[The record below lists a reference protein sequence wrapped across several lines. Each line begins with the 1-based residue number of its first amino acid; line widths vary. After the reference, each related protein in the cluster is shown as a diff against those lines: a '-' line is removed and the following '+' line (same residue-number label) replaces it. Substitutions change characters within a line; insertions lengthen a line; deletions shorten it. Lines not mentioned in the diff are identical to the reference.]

1 MSPSGR
7 RKLFRRLADDLRE
20 FRNVEAYAIS
30 ALAVG
35 LTIFTIVGNPSAQ
48 LFNTVT
54 LACLAFLVFST
65 TTGQRAARQAGGLA
79 EVLRDRDSYATFE
92 QLLDG
97 ATELWMY
104 APSGVNVLRRH
115 GGDIK
120 RWLAAGGRARF
131 VVHDPAAGALD
142 TLATQ
147 LDEDNDFGNDLTAS
161 LDSLDK
167 LAGTGR
173 LEYRLLSLNPGFS
186 LVVVNPRQRGGR
198 LIVEFHGF
206 QDESISDR
214 MHVEVRR
221 SESTH
226 WFDYWAGRFEA
237 IWAAARDPGVAGT
250 GDGGGVKLAR
260 PAPSRDRE
268 AKTE

>member
-1 MSPSGR
+1 MTASGR
-7 RKLFRRLADDLRE
+7 RALRRLAEDLRE
-20 FRNVEAYAIS
+20 VRNIEAYAIS
-30 ALAVG
+30 TLAAA
-35 LTIFTIVGNPSAQ
+35 LTIFTVVGSPSPQ
-48 LFNTVT
+48 LFDAVA

-65 TTGQRAARQAGGLA
+65 TRQQAASQAGGGVA
-79 EVLRDRDSYATFE
+79 GVRRDRDSYATFE

-131 VVHDPAAGALD
+131 VVHDPGAGAID

-147 LDEDNDFGNDLTAS
+147 LDEDNDFGKDLTAS

-167 LAGTGR
+167 LAGSGG
-173 LEYRLLSLNPGFS
+173 LDYRLLSLNPGFS

-214 MHVEVRR
+214 MHVEIRR

-226 WFDYWAGRFEA
+226 WFDYWARRFEA
-237 IWAAARDPGVAGT
+237 IWAAARVPEAAGRS
-250 GDGGGVKLAR
+250 DGGGVKLAR
-260 PAPSRDRE
+260 PARSRDRE
-268 AKTE
+268 GRPE

>member
-1 MSPSGR
+1 VTPSGR
-7 RKLFRRLADDLRE
+7 KAFRRLAEDLRE
-20 FRNVEAYAIS
+20 ARHIEAYAIS
-30 ALAVG
+30 ALAAV
-35 LTIFTIVGNPSAQ
+35 LTIFTIVGDPSPE

-65 TTGQRAARQAGGLA
+65 TRQRAAGQTAGLA
-79 EVLRDRDSYATFE
+79 GVLRDRDSYATFE
-92 QLLDG
+92 QLLEG

-104 APSGVNVLRRH
+104 APSGVNILRRH
-115 GGDIK
+115 AGDIR
-120 RWLAAGGRARF
+120 RWLATGGQARV
-131 VVHDPAAGALD
+131 VVHDPDAGAIN

-147 LDEDNDFGNDLTAS
+147 LDDNNDFGNDLTAS

-167 LAGTGR
+167 LAATGQ
-173 LEYRLLSLNPGFS
+173 LDYRLLPLNPGFS
-186 LVVVNPRQRGGR
+186 LVVVNPRQRSGR

-214 MHVEVRR
+214 MHVEIRR

-237 IWAAARDPGVAGT
+237 IWAASRDPSGAGAS
-250 GDGGGVKLAR
+250 DGGGVKLAR
-260 PAPSRDRE
+260 PARSRDRE
-268 AKTE
+268 ARTE

>member
-1 MSPSGR
+1 MTASGR
-7 RKLFRRLADDLRE
+7 RALRRLAEDLRE
-20 FRNVEAYAIS
+20 VRNIEAYAIS
-30 ALAVG
+30 TLAAA
-35 LTIFTIVGNPSAQ
+35 LTIFTIVGSPSPQ
-48 LFNTVT
+48 LFDAVA

-65 TTGQRAARQAGGLA
+65 TRQQAASQAGGGLA
-79 EVLRDRDSYATFE
+79 GVLRDRDSYATFE

-131 VVHDPAAGALD
+131 VVHDPGAGAID

-147 LDEDNDFGNDLTAS
+147 LDEDNDFGKDLTAS

-167 LAGTGR
+167 LAGSGG
-173 LEYRLLSLNPGFS
+173 LDYRLLSLNPGFS

-214 MHVEVRR
+214 MHVEIRR
-221 SESTH
+221 SGSTH
-226 WFDYWAGRFEA
+226 WFDYWARRFEA
-237 IWAAARDPGVAGT
+237 IWAAARVPEAAGRS
-250 GDGGGVKLAR
+250 DGGGVKLAR
-260 PAPSRDRE
+260 PARSRDRE
-268 AKTE
+268 GRPE

>member
-1 MSPSGR
+1 MTASGR
-7 RKLFRRLADDLRE
+7 RALRRLAEDLRE
-20 FRNVEAYAIS
+20 VRNIEAYAIS
-30 ALAVG
+30 TLAAA
-35 LTIFTIVGNPSAQ
+35 LTIFTVVGSPSPQ
-48 LFNTVT
+48 LFDAVA

-65 TTGQRAARQAGGLA
+65 TRQQAASQAGGGLA
-79 EVLRDRDSYATFE
+79 GVLRDRDSYATFE

-131 VVHDPAAGALD
+131 VVHDPGAGAID

-147 LDEDNDFGNDLTAS
+147 LDEDNDFGKDLTAS

-167 LAGTGR
+167 LAGSGG
-173 LEYRLLSLNPGFS
+173 LDYRLLSLNPGFS

-214 MHVEVRR
+214 MHVEIRR

-226 WFDYWAGRFEA
+226 WFDYWARRFEA
-237 IWAAARDPGVAGT
+237 IWAAARVPEAAGRS
-250 GDGGGVKLAR
+250 DGGGVKLAR
-260 PAPSRDRE
+260 PARSRDRE
-268 AKTE
+268 GRPE

>member
-1 MSPSGR
+1 MTASGR
-7 RKLFRRLADDLRE
+7 RALRRLAEDLRE
-20 FRNVEAYAIS
+20 VRNIEAYAIS
-30 ALAVG
+30 TLAAA
-35 LTIFTIVGNPSAQ
+35 LTIFTIVGSPSPQ
-48 LFNTVT
+48 LFDAVA

-65 TTGQRAARQAGGLA
+65 TRQQAASQAGGGLA
-79 EVLRDRDSYATFE
+79 GVLRDRDSYATFE

-131 VVHDPAAGALD
+131 VVHDPGAGAID

-147 LDEDNDFGNDLTAS
+147 LDEDNDFGKDLTAS

-167 LAGTGR
+167 LAGSGR
-173 LEYRLLSLNPGFS
+173 LDYRLLSLNPGFS

-198 LIVEFHGF
+198 RIVEFHGF

-214 MHVEVRR
+214 MHVEIRR

-226 WFDYWAGRFEA
+226 WFDYWARRFEA
-237 IWAAARDPGVAGT
+237 IWAAARVPEAAGRS
-250 GDGGGVKLAR
+250 DGGGVKLAR
-260 PAPSRDRE
+260 PARSRDRE
-268 AKTE
+268 GRPE

>member
-1 MSPSGR
+1 MTASGR
-7 RKLFRRLADDLRE
+7 RALRRLAEDLRE
-20 FRNVEAYAIS
+20 VRNIEAYAIS
-30 ALAVG
+30 TLAAA
-35 LTIFTIVGNPSAQ
+35 LTIFTIVGSPSPQ
-48 LFNTVT
+48 LFDAVA

-65 TTGQRAARQAGGLA
+65 TRQQAASQAGGGLA
-79 EVLRDRDSYATFE
+79 GVLRDRDSYATFE

-131 VVHDPAAGALD
+131 VVHDPGAGAVD

-147 LDEDNDFGNDLTAS
+147 LDEDNDFGKDLTAS

-167 LAGTGR
+167 LAGSGR
-173 LEYRLLSLNPGFS
+173 LDYRLLSLNPGFS

-214 MHVEVRR
+214 MHVEIRR

-226 WFDYWAGRFEA
+226 WFDYWARRFEA
-237 IWAAARDPGVAGT
+237 IWAAARVPEAAGRS
-250 GDGGGVKLAR
+250 DGGGVKLAR
-260 PAPSRDRE
+260 PARSRDRE
-268 AKTE
+268 GRPE

>member
-1 MSPSGR
+1 MTPGGR

-260 PAPSRDRE
+260 PAPSHDRE

>member
-1 MSPSGR
+1 MTASGR
-7 RKLFRRLADDLRE
+7 RALRRLAEDLRE
-20 FRNVEAYAIS
+20 VRNIEAYAIS
-30 ALAVG
+30 TLAAA
-35 LTIFTIVGNPSAQ
+35 LTIFTVVGSPSPQ
-48 LFNTVT
+48 LFDAVA

-65 TTGQRAARQAGGLA
+65 TRQQAASQAGGGLA
-79 EVLRDRDSYATFE
+79 GVLRDRDSYATFE

-131 VVHDPAAGALD
+131 VVHDPGAGAVD

-147 LDEDNDFGNDLTAS
+147 LDEDNDFGKDLTAS

-167 LAGTGR
+167 LAGSGR
-173 LEYRLLSLNPGFS
+173 LDYRLLSLNPGFS

-214 MHVEVRR
+214 MHVEIRR

-226 WFDYWAGRFEA
+226 WFDYWARRFEA
-237 IWAAARDPGVAGT
+237 IWAAARVPEAAGRS
-250 GDGGGVKLAR
+250 DGGGVKLAR
-260 PAPSRDRE
+260 PARSRDRE
-268 AKTE
+268 GRPE

>member
-1 MSPSGR
+1 MTASGR
-7 RKLFRRLADDLRE
+7 RALRRLAEDLRE
-20 FRNVEAYAIS
+20 VRNIEAYAIS
-30 ALAVG
+30 TLAAA
-35 LTIFTIVGNPSAQ
+35 LTIFTVVGSPSPQ
-48 LFNTVT
+48 LFDAVA

-65 TTGQRAARQAGGLA
+65 TRQQAASQAGGGLA
-79 EVLRDRDSYATFE
+79 GVLRDRDSYATFE

-120 RWLAAGGRARF
+120 RWLAAGGRARV
-131 VVHDPAAGALD
+131 VVHDPGAGAID

-147 LDEDNDFGNDLTAS
+147 LDEDNDFGKDLTAS

-167 LAGTGR
+167 LAGSGR
-173 LEYRLLSLNPGFS
+173 LDYRLLSLNPGFS

-214 MHVEVRR
+214 MHVEIRR

-226 WFDYWAGRFEA
+226 WFDYWARRFEA
-237 IWAAARDPGVAGT
+237 IWAAARVPEAAGRS
-250 GDGGGVKLAR
+250 DGGGVKLAR
-260 PAPSRDRE
+260 PARSRDRE
-268 AKTE
+268 GRPE

>member
-1 MSPSGR
+1 MTPGGR

-268 AKTE
+268 ARTE

>member
-1 MSPSGR
+1 MTPSGR
-7 RKLFRRLADDLRE
+7 RKLFRRLAEDLRE
-20 FRNVEAYAIS
+20 VRNVEAYAIS
-30 ALAVG
+30 TLAAA
-35 LTIFTIVGNPSAQ
+35 LTIFTIVGNPSPQ
-48 LFNTVT
+48 LFNAVA

-65 TTGQRAARQAGGLA
+65 TTQRAAGEAGGLA

-131 VVHDPAAGALD
+131 VVHDPAAGAVD

-173 LEYRLLSLNPGFS
+173 LEYRVLSLNPGFS

-214 MHVEVRR
+214 MHVEIRR

-226 WFDYWAGRFEA
+226 WFDYWTGRFEA
-237 IWAAARDPGVAGT
+237 IWAASRDPGVAGT

-260 PAPSRDRE
+260 PAPNRDQE

>member
-1 MSPSGR
+1 MTPRAR
-7 RKLFRRLADDLRE
+7 RKLLRRLAEDLRE
-20 FRNVEAYAIS
+20 ARHLEAYAIS
-30 ALAVG
+30 TLAAA
-35 LTIFTIVGNPSAQ
+35 LTIFTIVGSPSAQ
-48 LFNTVT
+48 LFNAVT

-65 TTGQRAARQAGGLA
+65 TRQRAAGQAGGIA

-97 ATELWMY
+97 ATELWLY

-131 VVHDPAAGALD
+131 VVHDPAAGAID

-173 LEYRLLSLNPGFS
+173 LQYRLLSLNPGFS

-250 GDGGGVKLAR
+250 GDGAGVKLAR

-268 AKTE
+268 ARTE

>member
-1 MSPSGR
+1 MTASGR
-7 RKLFRRLADDLRE
+7 RALRRLAEDLRE
-20 FRNVEAYAIS
+20 VRNIEAYAIS
-30 ALAVG
+30 TLAAA
-35 LTIFTIVGNPSAQ
+35 LTIFTIVGSPSPQ
-48 LFNTVT
+48 LFDAVA

-65 TTGQRAARQAGGLA
+65 TRQQAASQAGGGLA
-79 EVLRDRDSYATFE
+79 GVLRDRDSYATFE

-131 VVHDPAAGALD
+131 VVHDPGAGAVD

-147 LDEDNDFGNDLTAS
+147 LDEDNDFGKDLTAS

-167 LAGTGR
+167 LAGSGG
-173 LEYRLLSLNPGFS
+173 LDYRLLSLNPGFS

-214 MHVEVRR
+214 MHVEIRR

-226 WFDYWAGRFEA
+226 WFDYWARRFEA
-237 IWAAARDPGVAGT
+237 IWAAARVPEAAGRS
-250 GDGGGVKLAR
+250 DGGGVKLAR
-260 PAPSRDRE
+260 PARSRDRE
-268 AKTE
+268 GRPE

>member
-1 MSPSGR
+1 MTASGR
-7 RKLFRRLADDLRE
+7 RALRRLAEDLRE
-20 FRNVEAYAIS
+20 VRNIEAYAIS
-30 ALAVG
+30 TLAAA
-35 LTIFTIVGNPSAQ
+35 LTIFTIVGSPSPQ
-48 LFNTVT
+48 LFDAVA

-65 TTGQRAARQAGGLA
+65 TRQQAASQAGGGLA
-79 EVLRDRDSYATFE
+79 GVLRDRDSYATFE

-131 VVHDPAAGALD
+131 VVHDPGAGAID

-147 LDEDNDFGNDLTAS
+147 LDEDNDFGKDLTAS

-167 LAGTGR
+167 LAGSGG
-173 LEYRLLSLNPGFS
+173 LDYRLLSLNPGFS

-214 MHVEVRR
+214 MHVEIRR

-226 WFDYWAGRFEA
+226 WFDYWARRFEA
-237 IWAAARDPGVAGT
+237 IWAAARVPEAAGRS
-250 GDGGGVKLAR
+250 DGGGVKLAR
-260 PAPSRDRE
+260 PARSRDRE
-268 AKTE
+268 GRPE